1 MSGRLPGDPDL
12 EHITRVTSNDAD
24 IGDRECRDD
33 YVEILGGRGATSE
46 IPHIIRDRCGDMIP
60 VK

>member
-24 IGDRECRDD
+24 IGDRECRED
-33 YVEILGGRGATSE
+33 YVEIIGGRGSTDD

>member
-24 IGDRECRDD
+24 IGDRECRED
-33 YVEILGGRGATSE
+33 YVEIVGGRGSTDD
-46 IPHIIRDRCGDMIP
+46 IPHITRDRC
-60 VK
+60 